1 MRCAIILIWSHW
13 ALYASVYVL
22 HILPYLS
29 FQELYRKVINQNN
42 YPDSKTRR
50 HIQDRGQDMYY
61 WAICAVTKLGSV
73 TLRLSR
79 TSTHMPEKM

>member
-1 MRCAIILIWSHW
+1 MPLY

-22 HILPYLS
+22 HILPSLS

-42 YPDSKTRR
+42 YPDSKTSR
-50 HIQDRGQDMYY
+50 HIQGRGQDMYY

-79 TSTHMPEKM
+79 TTTHMPEKM